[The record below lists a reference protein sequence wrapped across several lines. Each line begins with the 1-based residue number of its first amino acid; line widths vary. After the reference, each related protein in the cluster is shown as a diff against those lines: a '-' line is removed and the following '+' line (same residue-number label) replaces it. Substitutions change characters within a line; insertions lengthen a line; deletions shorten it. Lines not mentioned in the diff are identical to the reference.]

1 MSKIEVDAIEPQ
13 SGTTLTIGAS
23 GDTITIP
30 SGATLSS
37 TDPLVFPAGTASLPA
52 ITTTGDINTG
62 IFFPAADTI
71 AFSEGGTEA
80 MRIDSSG
87 RLGIGTTTPSA
98 ELHISKSADG
108 SLTELILENT
118 FTDTGSTDE
127 IVRIQGRFGGFD
139 ASYITTGKEAD
150 FTTSG
155 NRSSFMSF
163 WTRGAGTLAERM
175 RINGNGNIQI
185 GTTTESARLH
195 IASSTTAGT
204 DPLVVFSDASGTDCG
219 SIDLNA
225 TANTVAYTTSSDY
238 RLKENVSY
246 DFDATTRLKQLRPAR
261 FNFKTD
267 ADTTVDGFIAHEVQS
282 VVPEA
287 ITGTHNEVKVWKEG
301 EELPEGVSVGDN
313 KLDENGNTIPVYQGI
328 DQSKLVPLLVK
339 TIQELEARITQLEN
353 A

>member
-23 GDTITIP
+23 GDTII
-30 SGATLSS
+30 
-37 TDPLVFPAGTASLPA
+37 VPAGTVSLPA
-52 ITTTGDINTG
+52 ITTTGDTNTG

-71 AFSEGGTEA
+71 AFTEGGAES

-87 RLGIGTTTPSA
+87 NVGIGTTSPTVPSA
-98 ELHISKSADG
+98 TGGSTGLHLHNSATNG
-108 SLTELILENT
+108 ASIIHLTNGDT
-118 FTDTGSTDE
+118 GTGSTDGVVLE
-127 IVRIQGRFGGFD
+127 VWEDENVYLWNYENTNTIF
-139 ASYITTGKEAD
+139 AT
-150 FTTSG
+150 
-155 NRSSFMSF
+155 NN
-163 WTRGAGTLAERM
+163 AERM
-175 RINGNGNIQI
+175 RINSNGNIQI

-204 DPLVVFSDASGTDCG
+204 DPLVVFSDGSGTDCG

-238 RLKENVSY
+238 RLKENVDY
-246 DFDATTRLKQLRPAR
+246 NFDATSRLKQLRPAR

-313 KLDENGNTIPVYQGI
+313 KLDENGNAIPEYQGI

-339 TIQELEARITQLEN
+339 TIQELEARITTLEN